1 MEDYLNGSSNITW
14 SVSVQSVHQLTPSC
28 SWLWPPVPSCQLG
41 GPRDTNWQGSCNLQM
56 LVSIV
61 CLQTMSIIL
70 YLDGSIW
77 SNFARDVNALVQF
90 TVLPLLITEGRVG
103 RHDGDPVEGEHV
115 VIREDDLAR
124 LNDLL
129 HFTQHCSTRHS
140 PSHWRQQ
147 WRSDWRIGGGGWHI
161 ARVDGLYV
169 EDVGQIILRI
179 LSTTVSSLLPSTRKP
194 INTSNDAEYQEC
206 DQAQRC

>member
-1 MEDYLNGSSNITW
+1 MEAAISLGL
-14 SVSVQSVHQLTPSC
+14 SVSSLSTS
-28 SWLWPPVPSCQLG
+28 WPPAAAGCGLLSPAVSWAG
-41 GPRDTNWQGSCNLQM
+41 QGIPTGKEAATYKCWR
-56 LVSIV
+56 LVS
-61 CLQTMSIIL
+61 LRYMSIIL

-77 SNFARDVNALVQF
+77 SNFARDMNALVQF

-129 HFTQHCSTRHS
+129 HFTQHCSTCHS

-194 INTSNDAEYQEC
+194 ITTSNDAACQEC